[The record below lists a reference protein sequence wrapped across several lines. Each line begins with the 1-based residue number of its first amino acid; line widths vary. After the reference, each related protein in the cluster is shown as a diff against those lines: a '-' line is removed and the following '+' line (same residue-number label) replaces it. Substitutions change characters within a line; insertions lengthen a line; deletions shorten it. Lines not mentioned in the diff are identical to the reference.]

1 MQTRFDYF
9 ETFTFVIKWETIQI
23 VSGLAGH
30 CGWPIH
36 HLDVQTMFLN
46 GVFHEKM
53 YMVQFDGLATSSFEH
68 LVCQLHHALYGL
80 KQSPYD
86 WYYRMNPTLFHSN

>member
-9 ETFTFVIKWETIQI
+9 ETFIFVVKWETIQI

-36 HLDVQTMFLN
+36 HLNVQTMFLN
-46 GVFHEKM
+46 GVFHKKN
-53 YMVQFDGLATSSFEH
+53 VHGSI
-68 LVCQLHHALYGL
+68 
-80 KQSPYD
+80 
-86 WYYRMNPTLFHSN
+86 